1 VTAPRLVLAD
11 GPDGP
16 LPDPAEIAAR
26 AGVEEPEVVL
36 GWVVRTPDWLESTSF
51 TVTTVLVGP
60 GTRAAVASG
69 RVRAEAVRL
78 SAVPG
83 LLKGRMRPA
92 VAVVGAFAD
101 GKGWR
106 LAASPGWAAVAARH
120 ADQVIVERWPGPAPR
135 WAPVL
140 EGEVAG
146 VIDRRQ
152 PADPPP
158 VNEPNPIHAAVG
170 ELAAGLVPD
179 GATVQWGPGVIG
191 ASVVAALKVPVRV
204 RSGLVTDE
212 LADLADR
219 GLLLD
224 TAEAAYTWGGA
235 RLAALIDDGRLVL
248 RPVDHVHD
256 LTAISAVPRFVAI
269 NTALQVGLDG
279 SANVEMVGGRIVA
292 GPGGHPDFAAGASR
306 SPGGLSI
313 IALPSISGGR
323 STIVARP
330 EVVTTPR
337 FDVDI
342 VVTEHGVADLR
353 GGDHRQRAQRLVQ
366 VADPEH
372 RDRLL

>member
-1 VTAPRLVLAD
+1 VTPPRLVLAD

-16 LPDPAEIAAR
+16 LPDPAEIAAI
-26 AGVEEPEVVL
+26 AGLAEPEVVV
-36 GWVVRTPDWLESTSF
+36 GWVVRQPGWLETNSLP
-51 TVTTVLVGP
+51 VTTVLVGP

-83 LLKGRMRPA
+83 LLRGRMRPT

-101 GKGWR
+101 GAGWR
-106 LAASPGWAAVAARH
+106 LAGSPGWAAAAALH
-120 ADQVIVERWPGPAPR
+120 ADEVIVERWPGPPPPR
-135 WAPVL
+135 APVL
-140 EGEVAG
+140 EATVTG
-146 VIDRRQ
+146 VIDRRE
-152 PADPPP
+152 PPDPPP
-158 VNEPNPIHAAVG
+158 DHQPNRADRLVG
-170 ELAAGLVPD
+170 EMVAELVPES
-179 GATVQWGPGVIG
+179 ATVQWGPGVIG
-191 ASVVAALKVPVRV
+191 ASVVAALKAPVRV
-204 RSGLVTDE
+204 WSGLVTDE

-224 TAEAAYTWGGA
+224 TAVAAYTWGGA
-235 RLAALIDDGRLVL
+235 RLSALVGDGRLVL
-248 RPVDHVHD
+248 HPVAHTHD
-256 LTAISAVPRFVAI
+256 LTAISAIPRFVAI

-313 IALPSISGGR
+313 VALPSTSGSR

-330 EVVTTPR
+330 DVVTTPR
-337 FDVDI
+337 FDVDV

-353 GGDHRQRAQRLVQ
+353 GCDQGQRAHRLAQ
-366 VADPEH
+366 IADPEH
-372 RDRLL
+372 RERLL